1 MTKKKWNIVFI
12 LFVSG
17 LLTVGIVML
26 VYFGIKTK
34 QLVEPVLTDIFGTA
48 GFEELKD
55 DREKFAV
62 MISENNVDVKKDG
75 KIELPLE
82 FSHISAD
89 GKCFIVNIYGGFY
102 VYYIEFN
109 GIAGESKG
117 FLYKLDGLSDD
128 LKEKADT
135 TYWNFVRCEDIDG
148 KWKSVTTDG

>member
-26 VYFGIKTK
+26 VYCGIKTK

-75 KIELPLE
+75 EIELPLE
-82 FSHISAD
+82 FKHISAA
-89 GKCFIVNIYGGFY
+89 GKCFLVERYDGVY
-102 VYYIEFN
+102 VYYIAVN
-109 GIAGESKG
+109 GIAGESRG
-117 FLYKLDGLSDD
+117 FIYRLDGLSND
-128 LKEKADT
+128 LKEKADPT
-135 TYWNFVRCEDIDG
+135 CWRFVRCEDIDG